1 MFKFKFLMDVD
12 EYWNAIRFYAEKFK
26 LKRRWTVSM
35 VDAFPDN
42 LKTNYPE
49 INKIVACTDWGS
61 ATVLFKSKLLKM
73 PKFFARAYI
82 RHELRHCEQ
91 METIY
96 NRMKEKYGDNNL
108 ADIHTSII
116 IINDNQNGYGKS
128 IMEADAWLAFFNVF
142 LDINKVVDKIVK
154 KTFVWWFD

>member
-61 ATVLFKSKLLKM
+61 ATVLFKSKLLTM
-73 PKFFARAYI
+73 PKLLARAYI
-82 RHELRHCEQ
+82 RHEIRHCAQ
-91 METIY
+91 MEAIDGKM
-96 NRMKEKYGDNNL
+96 REKYGDNL
-108 ADIHTSII
+108 SSIYTSMII
-116 IINDNQNGYGKS
+116 VSDNQNGYGKS
-128 IMEADAWLAFFNVF
+128 LMEADAWLAFFGVCM
-142 LDINKVVDKIVK
+142 DINKVANKIIK
-154 KTFVWWFD
+154 KNFLWF